1 MPQWTPE
8 QARAYS
14 AIGSAAAT
22 AARKRRAESR
32 AESLRTVP
40 SAERVAPEE
49 DYSGLLLI
57 RTRAHVSNLNYVL
70 SHELTRPSPD
80 PTKIDRLASAW
91 ERLAEVE
98 RRLAGRPLPG
108 SRRPPREE
116 PIRQLT
122 TRPRGLP
129 PPPAR
134 PAQEP
139 PPSPAP
145 STIDDEPDEPDGLQ
159 SEPID

>member
-1 MPQWTPE
+1 M
-8 QARAYS
+8 QARSTAAQAARRRKAKEDAARFLAGEPAGAQYES
-14 AIGSAAAT
+14 DFPSRRLVRVREHLDRLDLLLSTAKDPKVLRDLAEAAAKLQT
-22 AARKRRAESR
+22 Q
-32 AESLRTVP
+32 
-40 SAERVAPEE
+40 ERE
-49 DYSGLLLI
+49 
-57 RTRAHVSNLNYVL
+57 
-70 SHELTRPSPD
+70 
-80 PTKIDRLASAW
+80 
-91 ERLAEVE
+91 
-98 RRLAGRPLPG
+98 LAGRPLPG